1 MEKYRPTIFL
11 NDKNIDVRKVFSPAP
26 FSCPLPPSPP
36 PFPHSPQNIMPSFD
50 IVSEVNKVELKNAIE
65 QTNKE
70 VSNRFDFKGSDARVE
85 QTELELTLYADD
97 DFKLS
102 QVKDV
107 MLNKMAKRQVD
118 VRLLDEKPK
127 EKIGGDKV
135 KQIINVKN
143 GIETELGKKIQR
155 LIKDS
160 KLKVTAAIQGETVRI
175 TGAKRDDLQAVMA
188 LCKSKIDEVP
198 LQFENFRD

>member
-1 MEKYRPTIFL
+1 
-11 NDKNIDVRKVFSPAP
+11 
-26 FSCPLPPSPP
+26 
-36 PFPHSPQNIMPSFD
+36 MPSFD
-50 IVSEVNKVELKNAIE
+50 IVSEVNKVELKNAVE
-65 QTNKE
+65 QANKE
-70 VSNRFDFKGSDARVE
+70 ITNRFDFKGSDARIE
-85 QTELELTLYADD
+85 QKELELTLYADD
-97 DFKLS
+97 DFKLG

-107 MLNKMAKRQVD
+107 LLNKMAKRQVD
-118 VRLLDEKPK
+118 VRLLDEKTK

-160 KLKVTAAIQGETVRI
+160 KIKVTAAIQGETVRV
-175 TGAKRDDLQAVMA
+175 TGGKRDDLQAVIA
-188 LCKSKIDEVP
+188 LCKSKVDEVP

>member
-1 MEKYRPTIFL
+1 VSALCT
-11 NDKNIDVRKVFSPAP
+11 SPLAQP
-26 FSCPLPPSPP
+26 AKRLLTPP
-36 PFPHSPQNIMPSFD
+36 PHLPHLTHFTMPSFD
-50 IVSEVNKVELKNAIE
+50 IVSEANKVELKNAIE

-85 QTELELTLYADD
+85 QKELELTLFADD

-118 VRLLDEKPK
+118 VRLLDE
-127 EKIGGDKV
+127 
-135 KQIINVKN
+135 N

-160 KLKVTAAIQGETVRI
+160 KLKVTAAIQGETVRV
-175 TGAKRDDLQAVMA
+175 TGAKRDDLQAAMA

>member
-1 MEKYRPTIFL
+1 
-11 NDKNIDVRKVFSPAP
+11 
-26 FSCPLPPSPP
+26 
-36 PFPHSPQNIMPSFD
+36 MPSFD
-50 IVSEVNKVELKNAIE
+50 ILSEVNKVELKNAIE
-65 QTNKE
+65 QANKE
-70 VSNRFDFKGSDARVE
+70 ITNRFDFKGSDARIE
-85 QTELELTLYADD
+85 LKENELELTLYADD

-107 MLNKMAKRQVD
+107 MMNKMAKRQVD

-135 KQIINVKN
+135 KQVIKVKN

-160 KLKVTAAIQGETVRI
+160 KIKVTAAIQGEVVRVS
-175 TGAKRDDLQAVMA
+175 GNKRDDLQAVIA
-188 LCKSKIDEVP
+188 LCKSKVDEVP

>member
-1 MEKYRPTIFL
+1 MAT
-11 NDKNIDVRKVFSPAP
+11 KVTAKKQKKQMMSM
-26 FSCPLPPSPP
+26 LVKVL
-36 PFPHSPQNIMPSFD
+36 D
-50 IVSEVNKVELKNAIE
+50 EVEGK
-65 QTNKE
+65 
-70 VSNRFDFKGSDARVE
+70 
-85 QTELELTLYADD
+85 
-97 DFKLS
+97 
-102 QVKDV
+102 
-107 MLNKMAKRQVD
+107 
-118 VRLLDEKPK
+118 DEKPK